1 MVTLLP
7 ELMDR
12 LRPTLE
18 RVVEFAGMELVHV
31 EARPESGGLVLRLYI
46 DREGGVTLDDCAAVS
61 RQVSAQL
68 DLEDPIQGRYTLEV
82 SSPGL
87 DRPLVRDRDFQR
99 FEGNAVRIETAAPLQ
114 GRRHFRGRLGRL
126 EEGMVRLALE
136 DGSEV
141 SIPKELVT
149 RARLEP
155 EIGPGG
161 GASRTKGRHA

>member
-1 MVTLLP
+1 VTLQA
-7 ELMDR
+7 ELLEK

-18 RVVEFAGMELVHV
+18 RIVDFAGMELVHA
-31 EARPESGGLVLRLYI
+31 EARPESGGLVLRLFI
-46 DREGGVTLDDCAAVS
+46 DREGGVTLDDCATVS

-68 DLEDPIQGRYTLEV
+68 DLEDPIPGHYTLEV

-87 DRPLVRDRDFQR
+87 DRPLVKDHDFAR
-99 FEGNAVRIETAAPLQ
+99 FEGNAVRIETAAPLE

-126 EEGMVRLALE
+126 EGGMVRLALE

-141 SIPKELVT
+141 SIPRELVT

-155 EIGPGG
+155 EFGSG

>member
-1 MVTLLP
+1 MTLTA
-7 ELMDR
+7 ELLEK

-18 RVVEFAGMELVHV
+18 RIVDFAGMELVHA
-31 EARPESGGLVLRLYI
+31 EARPGSGGLILRLYI
-46 DREGGVTLDDCAAVS
+46 DREGGVSLDDCAAVS

-68 DLEDPIQGRYTLEV
+68 DLEDPIPGRYTLEV

-87 DRPLVRDRDFQR
+87 DRPLVKDRDFER
-99 FEGNAVRIETAAPLQ
+99 FAGNPVHIETAAPLQ

-126 EEGMVRLALE
+126 EGGMVRLALE

-141 SIPKELVT
+141 SIPRELVT

-155 EIGPGG
+155 ELGPG

>member
-1 MVTLLP
+1 MTLQA
-7 ELMDR
+7 ELVER

-18 RVVEFAGMELVHV
+18 RIVDYAGMELVHV
-31 EARPESGGLVLRLYI
+31 EARPESGGLILRLYI
-46 DREGGVTLDDCAAVS
+46 DREGGITLDDGATVS

-68 DLEDPIQGRYTLEV
+68 DLEDPIPGHYTLEV

-87 DRPLVRDRDFQR
+87 DRPLVRDRDFER
-99 FEGNAVRIETAAPLQ
+99 FAGNEVRIETAAPLE
-114 GRRHFRGRLGRL
+114 GRRHFRGRLERL

-136 DGSEV
+136 DGTEV
-141 SIPKELVT
+141 SIPRELVT

-155 EIGPGG
+155 GLGPG